1 MTDFEKLGICGFA
14 TIIVLTNV
22 WGFMML
28 NEKLSAI
35 IIRLNKLLG

>member
-14 TIIVLTNV
+14 AIMVLTNV

-35 IIRLNKLLG
+35 ITRLNKLAG